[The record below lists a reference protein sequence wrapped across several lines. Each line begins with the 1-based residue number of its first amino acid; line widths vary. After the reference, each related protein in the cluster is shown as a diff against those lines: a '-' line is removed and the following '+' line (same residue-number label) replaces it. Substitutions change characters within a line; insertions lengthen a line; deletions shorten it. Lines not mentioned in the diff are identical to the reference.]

1 MKAPEEDTIVREFA
15 TLCKKLN
22 SPSGWRKWLNIVSE
36 SFALKA
42 TEVLQWF
49 GINRKL
55 AYKYSGRRLL
65 LNIGCGE
72 ALLDDCVNSDIA
84 PTFGGIV
91 RWAKGERSYNDIFFI
106 NVLYHDRHLRGIADG
121 VVFSHVLEHLPPHLA
136 IPALK
141 NLKNYLKKDG
151 FLRISVPYIGHYDKT
166 DIPTDQ
172 QLKTPILAK
181 NSLIY
186 GWGHRF
192 MYDVTLLSCL
202 LEHVGF
208 KNIQQ
213 VSIASGPLGETDVL
227 RRAGETICL
236 VAQA

>member
-1 MKAPEEDTIVREFA
+1 MKANQIDTIVREFIA
-15 TLCKKLN
+15 LSEILN
-22 SPSGWRKWLNIVSE
+22 SPSGWRKWINIVSE

-42 TEVLQWF
+42 TEVLQWI

-55 AYKYSGRRLL
+55 ADKYSGTKLL
-65 LNIGCGE
+65 LNIGCGD
-72 ALLDDCVNSDIA
+72 ALFDDCVNSDIA
-84 PTFGGIV
+84 PTFGGII
-91 RWAKGERSYNDIFFI
+91 RWIRGEQSYKDKFFI
-106 NVLYHDRHLRGIADG
+106 NVLYNDRHLRGIADG

-141 NLKNYLKKDG
+141 NIKSYLKSG
-151 FLRISVPYIGHYDKT
+151 GVLRISVPYIGSYDLP

-172 QLKTPILAK
+172 QLTTPILAK

-192 MYDVTLLSCL
+192 MYDITLLICL
-202 LEHVGF
+202 LDHVGF
-208 KNIQQ
+208 QNIQQ
-213 VSIASGPLGETDVL
+213 VSTNAGPLGETDVL
-227 RRAGETICL
+227 RRAGETIYL